1 MLPRG
6 VDGCALRTRETRFGS
21 LAWDRARQERPRA
34 PLTGAAVDQILLA
47 AVKFYLI
54 VPSLIMN
61 GIYALG
67 PVIAPLLFLAAAC
80 AFPFIALR
88 DKPDA

>member
-1 MLPRG
+1 M
-6 VDGCALRTRETRFGS
+6 
-21 LAWDRARQERPRA
+21 
-34 PLTGAAVDQILLA
+34 DQVLLA
-47 AVKFYLI
+47 AVNFYLLL
-54 VPSLIMN
+54 PSLIMN
-61 GIYALG
+61 GIYAVG

>member
-1 MLPRG
+1 M
-6 VDGCALRTRETRFGS
+6 
-21 LAWDRARQERPRA
+21 
-34 PLTGAAVDQILLA
+34 DQVLLA
-47 AVKFYLI
+47 AVKFYLL